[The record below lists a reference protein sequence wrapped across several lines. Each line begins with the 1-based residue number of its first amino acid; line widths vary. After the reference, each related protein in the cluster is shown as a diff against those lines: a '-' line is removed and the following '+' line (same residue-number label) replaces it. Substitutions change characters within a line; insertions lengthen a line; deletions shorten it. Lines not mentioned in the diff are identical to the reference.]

1 LDTIPIKK
9 FFSERAK
16 KKRKEP
22 KENKE
27 IDSKIVI

>member
-1 LDTIPIKK
+1 LATIPTKK
-9 FFSERAK
+9 FFSEMAK